1 MGAGDLEME
10 RSCGEVKFS
19 RVLSMDMVFFLV
31 GGEAVGET
39 PVFLFP
45 ISVEDLFK
53 EDGVSLSAGHG
64 FLGWDGPTYPKRPVP
79 KVPDLPHRLVSFFS

>member
-1 MGAGDLEME
+1 MRGSSQALSLRFEGSERVEGRKDWEVGAGDLEME

-64 FLGWDGPTYPKRPVP
+64 FLG
-79 KVPDLPHRLVSFFS
+79 